1 MTLYLPSQ
9 KLEKIDNKYTTRTW
23 LNCPISKM
31 SICNCILML
40 GDPHS
45 LTNDISLTLL
55 WLFINVI
62 LEWPH
67 NVSQFIQN
75 YYSPFSHWIS
85 VWSNILTKKAFFWT
99 PFGTE
104 SLAQFSFHW
113 AAIYLLILAP
123 GNFVFVNPLDIRHY
137 TLRLVILLQPI
148 LGKTWVMWPREFQ
161 GATLIS

>member
-67 NVSQFIQN
+67 TVSQYIQN

-85 VWSNILTKKAFFWT
+85 VRYFKWTADEALISLCNVLFMYYLLQLAFFQGPSVRWVFLQT
-99 PFGTE
+99 HL
-104 SLAQFSFHW
+104 SLSFFIVHTF
-113 AAIYLLILAP
+113 ILI
-123 GNFVFVNPLDIRHY
+123 ICS
-137 TLRLVILLQPI
+137 TLHL
-148 LGKTWVMWPREFQ
+148 
-161 GATLIS
+161 